1 MKPPTLEEKAPA
13 RPIKT
18 EPGNQTTCGKSSTS
32 GTDGKRFDPAALED
46 MRCRLPEY
54 LTKTGVE
61 LTRRGARLVA
71 RCPMHDDSSPSFA
84 VYGAKL
90 ENAGCFPCGFSG
102 DAFSVSQWLGRATT
116 FPEAVRDVAD
126 TLGIYLPDSTA
137 GGGTRPATPPQR
149 PTKAPEPPFMLSDTD
164 KAKIRAARL
173 AWSDD
178 FHSGDP
184 IIDQICESLG
194 FTRETLRYASWG
206 ECGLGISNGWICY
219 VYPNGLKWRNP
230 DPNGKSR
237 FVWLCGKAQAP
248 WRFEWIR
255 PETQTVYLTEGESD
269 CLALIAAGLEADGDA
284 VCVAS
289 PGTSFSPAWAE
300 LFAGKRVVLCFDADP
315 PGQAAALKVA
325 GMLAP
330 FATGVSN
337 WKGSKP

>member
-1 MKPPTLEEKAPA
+1 MSNNSTHPPP
-13 RPIKT
+13 
-18 EPGNQTTCGKSSTS
+18 
-32 GTDGKRFDPAALED
+32 RFDADTLED

-54 LTKTGVE
+54 LTAIGVE
-61 LTRRGARLVA
+61 LRRQGARLVGK
-71 RCPMHDDSSPSFA
+71 CPTHDDSSPSFA
-84 VYGAKL
+84 VFGSHH

-116 FPEAVRDVAD
+116 FPEAVQDVAA
-126 TLGIYLPDSTA
+126 TLGLYLPQDGTQA
-137 GGGTRPATPPQR
+137 ATRPVTPPQR
-149 PTKAPEPPFMLSDTD
+149 PIKAPEPPFELCAADRE
-164 KAKIRAARL
+164 KIRAARL

-219 VYPNGLKWRNP
+219 IYPNGLKWRNP

-255 PETQTVYLTEGESD
+255 PETQTVYLTEGETD
-269 CLALIAAGLEADGDA
+269 CMSLISARLEADGDA
-284 VCVAS
+284 VCCAS
-289 PGTSFSPAWAE
+289 PGTSFSPVWAPM
-300 LFAGKRVVLCFDADP
+300 FSGKRVVLCFDSDP
-315 PGQAAALKVA
+315 PGQAAAAKVA
-325 GMLAP
+325 AMLRGHASEVL
-330 FATGVSN
+330 T
-337 WKGSKP
+337 WKGPIQ